1 MTEDHQPIESDEP
14 VPVIPPT
21 QHSATRAWLRSV
33 AENKERRAAISRWG
47 TIIWLVLVAFLAAFV
62 IFKGREELR
71 STFHELR
78 TAKLWWVGV
87 AIVVQAISLLFNG
100 ASYGV
105 VLKRLGRPLSLW
117 QTTDAH
123 LQRAAISTVT
133 PIGGPASVFAFV
145 RYVGHLG
152 IPAEDALVTIAVR
165 SAGVNITFI
174 ALLIPGAYLNHTTR
188 GYIVAAVASV
198 FFILFAFLFW
208 KANRDNW
215 ETAIQGVSRLPH
227 WFSSRVT
234 GFITQFRDHGL
245 KPVDLVWPTI
255 LSFLVR
261 LTIIGVLYAS
271 LRALGEDPS
280 LSLMINA
287 YFASILAST
296 VIPVFQGAGAVEAVV
311 ILTLKQG
318 GVPADIAIGATLLWR
333 LIDLWIPVGIGLILH
348 AKAELP
354 AAAGGSAVAAAA
366 ADLAES
372 GDIPSRDE

>member
-1 MTEDHQPIESDEP
+1 MEDQPVESGQP

-21 QHSATRAWLRSV
+21 QHSATIAWLRNL
-33 AENKERRAAISRWG
+33 AANRERRAAISRWG
-47 TIIWLVLVAFLAAFV
+47 TIIWLALVAVLAAFV

-78 TAKLWWVGV
+78 TANLVWVGI
-87 AIVVQAISLLFNG
+87 AIAVQAASIFFNG

-117 QTTDAH
+117 QTTNAQ
-123 LQRAAISTVT
+123 LQRTAISTVT

-152 IPAEDALVTIAVR
+152 VPAEDALVTIAVR

-188 GYIVAAVASV
+188 GYIVAAIASAA
-198 FFILFAFLFW
+198 FLLFAVLFW

-215 ETAIQGVSRLPH
+215 ETAIRGASRLPG
-227 WFSSRVT
+227 WLSSRMT
-234 GFITQFRDHGL
+234 TFITQFRDHGL
-245 KPVDLVWPTI
+245 KPVDLLWPTI
-255 LSFLVR
+255 LSLLVR
-261 LTIIGVLYAS
+261 ITIITVLYAS
-271 LRALGEDPS
+271 LKALGEDPS
-280 LSLMINA
+280 LSLMVNA

-348 AKAELP
+348 AAAELP
-354 AAAGGSAVAAAA
+354 AAATGGAAVAAAA
-366 ADLAES
+366 EYVES
-372 GDIPSRDE
+372 GEFPVRDE